1 MRVMQTP
8 RPDVFLSYSR
18 EDQATARRFAE
29 ALERE
34 GFKVWWDQALSTGD
48 TYDSVTEKAL
58 DEARAVVVLWS
69 KKSVSSRWVRAEATT
84 ADRNGVLMPVMIEDC
99 RRPILFE
106 LMQTAELSN
115 WKGDVNDPP
124 WRAFIGDLRRLVL
137 RGQGP
142 EAAVVLERAAQQ
154 ASATGTITGTPV
166 PMAAAV
172 SRGRP
177 LLLASVAVAVVA
189 AVGAGVWGW
198 QRAGRAKQAREAV
211 PAIAELV
218 DRGDFK
224 TAFARA
230 QEVRRYAPEDSL
242 LKSLTP
248 LFTAAY
254 SIESTPAG
262 VDVSVRSHDDPEGQW
277 QKVGSTPLERVELP
291 RGAQRWRFE
300 KEGLATVERAYSQL
314 ADQGLGPFLADG
326 AGKLSV
332 ALKPAGEQPDG
343 MVLVL
348 GGTPQFARVP
358 PVSLPDF
365 YMDRLEVSNADYKEF
380 VDAGGYERRSWWEG
394 LDLRKDGEVISFEEA
409 MRLFVD
415 ATGRPGPANWEL
427 GSFPE
432 GAGDHPVS
440 GVSWYEAMAYA
451 RFRGKSL
458 PTIYHW
464 ARAAFLD
471 DEVASSLAALTAP
484 LSNFGTTGAAATGR
498 YQGMGPYGTYDLF
511 GNVREWLLNSSAV
524 GGWVIGG
531 SWQDPMY
538 SYSSSASLPR
548 LERSGLNGFRLVKD
562 ITEPENRPAL
572 NADVDLGFSDRRDPS
587 TMVPVSDEV
596 YASFLRQFAY
606 STGPL
611 NASEAVTMATTD
623 DWIKQRVTIDAGYN
637 GERMDVILFVPR
649 RARPPFQPIILF
661 SGIQIFQFPDKLENI
676 EPGFS
681 ALPLDYVVK
690 SGRMLVQPVFQ
701 GSYERFKSRRA
712 RGDSVRAMSEF
723 IEWRWDLGKTLDY
736 LATRPDVDSTR
747 IGYVG
752 LSMGASTAVPLLAVE
767 PRIKAAVLQS
777 GGVPSE
783 AFPPLMD
790 VVNHAPRVRI
800 PVLMF
805 NGRWDEIMPIAK
817 SQEPLFRLLG
827 SPAADKRHVL
837 YDFGHGSP
845 PRGEVLRET
854 LGWYDKYLGP
864 VAR

>member
-1 MRVMQTP
+1 
-8 RPDVFLSYSR
+8 
-18 EDQATARRFAE
+18 
-29 ALERE
+29 
-34 GFKVWWDQALSTGD
+34 
-48 TYDSVTEKAL
+48 
-58 DEARAVVVLWS
+58 
-69 KKSVSSRWVRAEATT
+69 
-84 ADRNGVLMPVMIEDC
+84 
-99 RRPILFE
+99 
-106 LMQTAELSN
+106 
-115 WKGDVNDPP
+115 
-124 WRAFIGDLRRLVL
+124 
-137 RGQGP
+137 
-142 EAAVVLERAAQQ
+142 
-154 ASATGTITGTPV
+154 
-166 PMAAAV
+166 
-172 SRGRP
+172 
-177 LLLASVAVAVVA
+177 
-189 AVGAGVWGW
+189 
-198 QRAGRAKQAREAV
+198 
-211 PAIAELV
+211 
-218 DRGDFK
+218 
-224 TAFARA
+224 
-230 QEVRRYAPEDSL
+230 
-242 LKSLTP
+242 
-248 LFTAAY
+248 
-254 SIESTPAG
+254 
-262 VDVSVRSHDDPEGQW
+262 
-277 QKVGSTPLERVELP
+277 
-291 RGAQRWRFE
+291 
-300 KEGLATVERAYSQL
+300 
-314 ADQGLGPFLADG
+314 
-326 AGKLSV
+326 
-332 ALKPAGEQPDG
+332 
-343 MVLVL
+343 
-348 GGTPQFARVP
+348 
-358 PVSLPDF
+358 
-365 YMDRLEVSNADYKEF
+365 
-380 VDAGGYERRSWWEG
+380 
-394 LDLRKDGEVISFEEA
+394 
-409 MRLFVD
+409 
-415 ATGRPGPANWEL
+415 
-427 GSFPE
+427 
-432 GAGDHPVS
+432 
-440 GVSWYEAMAYA
+440 
-451 RFRGKSL
+451 
-458 PTIYHW
+458 
-464 ARAAFLD
+464 
-471 DEVASSLAALTAP
+471 
-484 LSNFGTTGAAATGR
+484 
-498 YQGMGPYGTYDLF
+498 
-511 GNVREWLLNSSAV
+511 
-524 GGWVIGG
+524 
-531 SWQDPMY
+531 MY

-723 IEWRWDLGKTLDY
+723 IEWRW
-736 LATRPDVDSTR
+736 PDVDSTR